1 MEILFYLLCVF
12 INLAVVIN
20 IDKAVEGSKLAKT
33 IIVLTGP
40 LYTGVIIGEVI
51 SLYVNK

>member
-1 MEILFYLLCVF
+1 MGILFYLLCVF

-20 IDKAVEGSKLAKT
+20 IDSAVDGSKLAKT

-40 LYTGVIIGEVI
+40 LYTGVILGQVI
-51 SLYVNK
+51 VKYMDE